1 MRILAALRAR
11 TMAGTASTPSV
22 ATPWRSSWRR
32 RAAGVDGA
40 ASEGVGFSCGGGG
53 GGGGVWTGRRRRAW
67 VFPVGVAKSCGS
79 GGLARRQISAPAA
92 VSGDVLR
99 GVQRVAFTDEAGG
112 PTAIGQFHLAQTQRR
127 RDQRQKAAHLRLRHV
142 PQLQRDG
149 GTA

>member
-32 RAAGVDGA
+32 RAAAGDGGG
-40 ASEGVGFSCGGGG
+40 SEGMGFPG
-53 GGGGVWTGRRRRAW
+53 GGGGVLWRGRRRRAW
-67 VFPVGVAKSCGS
+67 VFLWGVAKSCGS

-99 GVQRVAFTDEAGG
+99 GLQRVAFTDEAGG
-112 PTAIGQFHLAQTQRR
+112 P
-127 RDQRQKAAHLRLRHV
+127 
-142 PQLQRDG
+142 
-149 GTA
+149 

>member
-22 ATPWRSSWRR
+22 AKARRRSWGR
-32 RAAGVDGA
+32 RAAG
-40 ASEGVGFSCGGGG
+40 GGGG
-53 GGGGVWTGRRRRAW
+53 SGCDCWRRCGLAGWQARPAPPAWRRRGAAVGGGGRRLWTGRRRRAW
-67 VFPVGVAKSCGS
+67 VFLWGVAKSCGS

-99 GVQRVAFTDEAGG
+99 GLQRVAFTDEAGG

-127 RDQRQKAAHLRLRHV
+127 RDQR
-142 PQLQRDG
+142 
-149 GTA
+149 

>member
-32 RAAGVDGA
+32 RAAAVDGA
-40 ASEGVGFSCGGGG
+40 SSKGMG
-53 GGGGVWTGRRRRAW
+53 
-67 VFPVGVAKSCGS
+67 FPVG
-79 GGLARRQISAPAA
+79 GGE
-92 VSGDVLR
+92 VLR
-99 GVQRVAFTDEAGG
+99 GLQRVAFTDEAGG

-142 PQLQRDG
+142 P
-149 GTA
+149 

>member
-32 RAAGVDGA
+32 RAAAVDGA
-40 ASEGVGFSCGGGG
+40 SSKGMG
-53 GGGGVWTGRRRRAW
+53 
-67 VFPVGVAKSCGS
+67 FPVG
-79 GGLARRQISAPAA
+79 GGEVLGFRRGAA

-99 GVQRVAFTDEAGG
+99 GLQRVAFTDEAGG

-127 RDQRQKAAHLRLRHV
+127 RDQRQKAA
-142 PQLQRDG
+142 
-149 GTA
+149 